1 MTACDLYQQFV
12 GEMGISRQE
21 FLYEIRFW
29 EARRIIRGYK
39 MRHVLHYQ
47 MQRMNIWASMFCMGN
62 KNNVKPN
69 DIIKLY
75 FDDDEDETPPIT
87 EAEAAELQAMMA
99 EMNRKAKRKKKR

>member
-1 MTACDLYQQFV
+1 
-12 GEMGISRQE
+12 
-21 FLYEIRFW
+21 
-29 EARRIIRGYK
+29 
-39 MRHVLHYQ
+39 

-75 FDDDEDETPPIT
+75 FDEEETPPIT

-99 EMNRKAKRKKKR
+99 AMNRKSKRKTKR